1 MQDFNFCIR
10 SFMRGFASHYVGKSL
25 DIDPMMTYM
34 LLSLVSH
41 GMNKARGFCL
51 NPIRLSK

>member
-1 MQDFNFCIR
+1 
-10 SFMRGFASHYVGKSL
+10 MRGFASHYVGKSL

-41 GMNKARGFCL
+41 GMNKARGFY
-51 NPIRLSK
+51 